1 MILFIQERTR
11 KILWNAKVLS
21 RRWVLNNQGY
31 YHVSERRDSPIHIQR
46 RREEDNNW
54 HGKEREI
61 LEIFHVFR
69 EW

>member
-1 MILFIQERTR
+1 M
-11 KILWNAKVLS
+11 
-21 RRWVLNNQGY
+21 
-31 YHVSERRDSPIHIQR
+31 SERRDSPIHIQR